1 MNSLHIR
8 PRFRQTVDQAPESL
22 QEQLRTRL
30 EHEAGSCEVR
40 CFPQFISLRIPVK
53 DQHFWSPQLNLSL
66 EPTEDGKTLV
76 EGIYGPNPNV
86 WSLFLYG
93 YFLLGFLAVVAAVV
107 GVSQCLVDGSPW
119 CFWLLIPILGGL
131 AGLYVV
137 AQFGQKLGA
146 RQTGQLRRAF
156 EGAIGLETDIR

>member
-1 MNSLHIR
+1 MTSLHIR
-8 PRFRQTVDQAPESL
+8 PRFRQTVDQAPDSL
-22 QEQLRTRL
+22 QEHLRARL
-30 EHEAGSCEVR
+30 EQEAGSCEVR

-107 GVSQCLVDGSPW
+107 GVSQCLVDGSP
-119 CFWLLIPILGGL
+119 
-131 AGLYVV
+131 
-137 AQFGQKLGA
+137 
-146 RQTGQLRRAF
+146 
-156 EGAIGLETDIR
+156 